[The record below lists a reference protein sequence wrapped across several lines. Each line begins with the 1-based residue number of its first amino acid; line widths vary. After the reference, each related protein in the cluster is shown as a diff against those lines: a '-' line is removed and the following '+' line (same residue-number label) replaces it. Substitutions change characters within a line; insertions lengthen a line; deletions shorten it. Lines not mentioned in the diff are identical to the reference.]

1 MPNGQTS
8 AAKGGGGEAARG
20 ARDVVERAVDGWI
33 RERLLEAGCVKVR
46 PQNLGS
52 SGGLGN
58 FTAVEAS
65 AICNFETA
73 KQRADGWSGAGKPRQ
88 GANAST
94 STSTANARGCSTVRC
109 EGGGSSVEG
118 GGVGWMRVCV
128 WEWSGSWNRH
138 APGGGAVK
146 CASLRS
152 VSCHR
157 RKRLKS

>member
-94 STSTANARGCSTVRC
+94 STSTANARGCSAVRC
-109 EGGGSSVEG
+109 EGGGSRVEG

-128 WEWSGSWNRH
+128 CGSGV
-138 APGGGAVK
+138 GAGTGMLLAVVQ
-146 CASLRS
+146 SS
-152 VSCHR
+152 VQTFVLFR
-157 RKRLKS
+157 ATGANV